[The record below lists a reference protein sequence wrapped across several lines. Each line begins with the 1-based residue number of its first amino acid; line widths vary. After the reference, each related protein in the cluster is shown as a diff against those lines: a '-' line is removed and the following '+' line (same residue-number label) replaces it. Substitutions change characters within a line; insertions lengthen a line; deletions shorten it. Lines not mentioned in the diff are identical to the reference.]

1 MKKTALFIASALLF
15 STAAHAHRVWVETA
29 HTHGGEYLQAELG
42 YGEFPEL
49 EPIAK
54 DRLHIFSKP
63 MQLVTEK
70 GKENLIQ
77 KGTFNYQYRSKQ
89 PVKDGSYL
97 VTAEYQPTFWSKNSA
112 GWKQASIKEMPDASY
127 CEQTRMFGK
136 NIVNV
141 GHESADTAVITKQ
154 VGQHLEIVPLDNPAN
169 VHVGERFKVRVL
181 FNGEPLPNATV
192 TATFDGFDTSDR
204 SKTQRRTQSRFPR
217 SKRVPKT
224 GKLHHHDFPN
234 RSYASLISNNKGRL
248 KTVLQGFQTTFSL
261 LTHLFNGQPFIKAY
275 AAQTSIAQAPSP
287 NRIDSDDLS
296 PP

>member
-1 MKKTALFIASALLF
+1 MKKTALLIASAFLF

-29 HTHGGEYLQAELG
+29 HTHGGEYLEAELG

-70 GKENLIQ
+70 GKENMIQ
-77 KGTFNYQYRSKQ
+77 KGTYNYQYRSKL

-141 GHESADTAVITKQ
+141 GHESADTAIITKQ
-154 VGQHLEIVPLDNPAN
+154 VGQHLRCFYRTY
-169 VHVGERFKVRVL
+169 GFVR
-181 FNGEPLPNATV
+181 NSWHQ
-192 TATFDGFDTSDR
+192 TF
-204 SKTQRRTQSRFPR
+204 
-217 SKRVPKT
+217 
-224 GKLHHHDFPN
+224 L
-234 RSYASLISNNKGRL
+234 
-248 KTVLQGFQTTFSL
+248 
-261 LTHLFNGQPFIKAY
+261 
-275 AAQTSIAQAPSP
+275 
-287 NRIDSDDLS
+287 
-296 PP
+296 

>member
-97 VTAEYQPTFWSKNSA
+97 VIAEYQPTFWSKNSA

-141 GHESADTAVITKQ
+141 GHESADTAVITSIKS
-154 VGQHLEIVPLDNPAN
+154 
-169 VHVGERFKVRVL
+169 R
-181 FNGEPLPNATV
+181 
-192 TATFDGFDTSDR
+192 
-204 SKTQRRTQSRFPR
+204 QRRAQSLR
-217 SKRVPKT
+217 
-224 GKLHHHDFPN
+224 
-234 RSYASLISNNKGRL
+234 
-248 KTVLQGFQTTFSL
+248 
-261 LTHLFNGQPFIKAY
+261 
-275 AAQTSIAQAPSP
+275 
-287 NRIDSDDLS
+287 
-296 PP
+296 

>member
-1 MKKTALFIASALLF
+1 MKKTALLIASAFLF

-29 HTHGGEYLQAELG
+29 HTHGGEYLEAELG

-70 GKENLIQ
+70 GKENMIQ
-77 KGTFNYQYRSKQ
+77 KGTYNYQYRSKL

-136 NIVNV
+136 TSSMSATKAQIPPSSPNKSANIWKSYLWTTLPTST
-141 GHESADTAVITKQ
+141 SANASKSASSSMASRCLT
-154 VGQHLEIVPLDNPAN
+154 P
-169 VHVGERFKVRVL
+169 
-181 FNGEPLPNATV
+181 PLPPHLTASTPAT
-192 TATFDGFDTSDR
+192 AA
-204 SKTQRRTQSRFPR
+204 KPI
-217 SKRVPKT
+217 KPKP
-224 GKLHHHDFPN
+224 K
-234 RSYASLISNNKGRL
+234 
-248 KTVLQGFQTTFSL
+248 
-261 LTHLFNGQPFIKAY
+261 
-275 AAQTSIAQAPSP
+275 PSP
-287 NRIDSDDLS
+287 I
-296 PP
+296 PPMTKAKSASFHCAKVSGKPA

>member
-15 STAAHAHRVWVETA
+15 STTAQAHRVWVETA

-63 MQLVTEK
+63 MQLITEK

-77 KGTFNYQYRSKQ
+77 KGTYNYQYRSKL

-204 SKTQRRTQSRFPR
+204 SKTHKTEAAGGAKRRLPISR
-217 SKRVPKT
+217 STGCAPKT
-224 GKLHHHDFPN
+224 LP
-234 RSYASLISNNKGRL
+234 
-248 KTVLQGFQTTFSL
+248 
-261 LTHLFNGQPFIKAY
+261 IKKQWSAERKPILPT
-275 AAQTSIAQAPSP
+275 AIAK
-287 NRIDSDDLS
+287 RKWI
-296 PP
+296 